1 MTAVHLDLSQ
11 LIADPAHAGIQRAE
25 RELIRHWPG
34 PAPLIPCRFDPRH
47 GEFREL
53 PESLLQTLIAGGPAG
68 EAGRRESEPHLHAGP
83 RLPPGARL
91 LCFELFNDPARSQ
104 AYIDLGDAPK
114 DIEIAWFVHDF
125 LPWLRP
131 DWFAPGGPRG
141 LMPYLRA
148 LRTVPR
154 VAFNSE
160 QTRLGYERVVRRTA
174 PGPVIPLGGDG
185 LSLERQCF
193 ASKRRGF
200 AFLGTL
206 EPRKNGALVLRAFE
220 RLWQEGGDASLIVI
234 GKSHEHGLEEQ
245 AILAR
250 LAGEPRLRVLT
261 HAPDSA
267 VRAALREARA
277 LIFPSEGE
285 GYGLPP
291 VEALHAGIPVI
302 VAASLPSLHG
312 LPPSGQVRLDPVS
325 DATLLDA
332 LHRLIDDEQAQWLW
346 DEAAGLHVP
355 TWRGFAEGVAAWMQA
370 RDG

>member
-11 LIADPAHAGIQRAE
+11 LIADPAHTGIQRAE

-53 PESLLQTLIAGGPAG
+53 PESLLQAAIAGGERG
-68 EAGRRESEPHLHAGP
+68 IEPHLYAGP
-83 RLPPGARL
+83 KLPLGARL
-91 LCFELFNDPARSQ
+91 LCLELFNDPARSQ
-104 AYIDLGDAPK
+104 AYTDLEDVEA
-114 DIEIAWFVHDF
+114 AWFVHDF

-148 LRTVPR
+148 LRAVPK

-160 QTRLGYERVVRRTA
+160 QTRLGYERIVRRA
-174 PGPVIPLGGDG
+174 ASGPVIALGGDG
-185 LSLERQCF
+185 LGLERQPF
-193 ASKRRGF
+193 SPERRGF

-220 RLWQEGGDASLIVI
+220 RLWREGGDTSLTVI
-234 GKSHEHGLEEQ
+234 GKAHEHGLEEQ

-250 LAGEPRLRVLT
+250 LAGEPRLHVLT
-261 HAPDSA
+261 RALDSD
-267 VRAALREARA
+267 VRAARRETRA
-277 LIFPSEGE
+277 LVFPSEGE

-291 VEALHAGIPVI
+291 VEALHTGIPVI
-302 VAASLPSLHG
+302 AAASLPSLHG

-325 DATLLDA
+325 AATLLDA
-332 LHRLIDDEQAQWLW
+332 LRRLLDDEEAQRLW
-346 DEAAGLHVP
+346 DEVAELRVP
-355 TWRGFAEGVAAWMQA
+355 TWRGFAEGVAAWVQ
-370 RDG
+370 DGEG